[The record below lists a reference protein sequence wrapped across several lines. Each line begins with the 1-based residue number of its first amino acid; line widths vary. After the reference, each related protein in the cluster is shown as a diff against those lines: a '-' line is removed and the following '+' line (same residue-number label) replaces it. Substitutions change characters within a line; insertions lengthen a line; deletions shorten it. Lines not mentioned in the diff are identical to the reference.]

1 MFYKRMIK
9 IFFIVFLI
17 SVSFLTFINYVVDP
31 FQFFRKPTIFKPIF
45 AKETY
50 LNAGLI
56 KNYDFDSIVIGSSM
70 TENFILD
77 EVKQYMGFD
86 KPIKLSLGGGNMI
99 EYNTFLTNAI
109 NKKDIKNILLGFD
122 IFALD
127 SAPSRL
133 PLYLYDQNNINDL
146 KYIIN
151 FDTFKRAIAYSIF
164 SFLANQSHPRFDFN
178 LMYQWQHNYTDDD
191 FNEKKLLK
199 QFKESN
205 INFRNDANQEKMFEE
220 RVNNFNT
227 FFLDIIKKNKDIN
240 FYIFYP
246 PYSILSFKAMDRE
259 NLEFFI
265 KIKKYVND
273 VLLKYDNVKIYD
285 FQVNGEIITNLNNYK
300 DPTHYHQKI
309 NTWMLKQM
317 GLGKQNLKYNY
328 SEFLRLV
335 NDYNIPNVN

>member
-1 MFYKRMIK
+1 MFYKKMIK
-9 IFFIVFLI
+9 IFFIVFLTSI
-17 SVSFLTFINYVVDP
+17 SFLAFVNYIVDP

-99 EYNTFLTNAI
+99 EYNTFLNNAI

-146 KYIIN
+146 KYILN
-151 FDTFKRAIAYSIF
+151 FDLDFSDQLILIVYNFLKECLYDIPILNIYHIYSIIYNTYF
-164 SFLANQSHPRFDFN
+164 ILIFKCAIIGITIILV
-178 LMYQWQHNYTDDD
+178 
-191 FNEKKLLK
+191 NE
-199 QFKESN
+199 N
-205 INFRNDANQEKMFEE
+205 MF
-220 RVNNFNT
+220 
-227 FFLDIIKKNKDIN
+227 N
-240 FYIFYP
+240 FYHFT
-246 PYSILSFKAMDRE
+246 
-259 NLEFFI
+259 
-265 KIKKYVND
+265 
-273 VLLKYDNVKIYD
+273 
-285 FQVNGEIITNLNNYK
+285 QNYK
-300 DPTHYHQKI
+300 I
-309 NTWMLKQM
+309 SL
-317 GLGKQNLKYNY
+317 
-328 SEFLRLV
+328 
-335 NDYNIPNVN
+335 